1 MGCALKS
8 RDSLFNPLRLS
19 HDVCLESLSFH
30 SPQSVLVVRV
40 AFDGAMNHGYTMLLA
55 GNGSLTLTSQDST
68 GLHLHYDTHV
78 SLPPAG
84 QAFSLNLTTPYLQG
98 NVSVSIAQGAGHP
111 STAVVSICSEL
122 YHAAQLGDGTGAASL
137 ILEAVN
143 TDPTL
148 SPTTSAATPTAVTLG
163 TLTVHATP
171 AQQAAQQAAA
181 DIYPIQGLPVRN
193 NTAVLLIPFLGD
205 VHVDTVGFGLLD
217 ATLPPFGADPSGAA
231 DATAA
236 LNAAA
241 NFAWRQHLVLFLPAG
256 TYVLSGPLNLTQ
268 YSQTPPG
275 NRRFASNH
283 LRGDQRPGVR
293 TVIRLAPR
301 SPGFTDA
308 SNPREFIRLEY
319 IKPTGV
325 PTPNDNMNQIIQ
337 GVAVEIGEGNF
348 GAVAIRA
355 RGAQGTGLEDVLI
368 EAGDALVGVAGC
380 GGSGGAHHNVTVRGG
395 KFGADFRQ
403 AQPAP
408 TATGF
413 LLEGQQCAGLVY
425 NGISTLS
432 LVGSNITA
440 GSTASP
446 GDYVAVYV
454 GRCQPG
460 ETQHIGGCDLPALE
474 DPQPCNPSFS
484 GQLTLIDVILDGGGG
499 RPLATGQHGSG
510 QALPVAVRTS
520 STAYFRNVFVR
531 GFQGLA
537 WLNGTGQAFA
547 PGFMPE
553 SWTVVSEALAP
564 QPSPANSLGP
574 GNYTFERAIYTD
586 GVRTTAPLLQHAAAP
601 QGPPADLRL
610 RHQWGPAEQF
620 PSWASPHISVRGAP
634 YNAVGN
640 GLADDTTALQRALT
654 DAAQTTHRTVYLPPG
669 AYALGQNVQVPS
681 GVRLVGTSHTM
692 TLIVPTLAAAQ
703 RNASYTLLTMATGK
717 DVTGDV
723 TTLGSVLHGVLFYA
737 YTQTPNVTALSWQ
750 ATLPRSIFRQNAM
763 WATAGPCCLQ
773 KAFASCANTPLPVQ
787 NRTKPMLTVEGRR
800 NIYRVTRRRWILLL

>member
-1 MGCALKS
+1 M
-8 RDSLFNPLRLS
+8 S
-19 HDVCLESLSFH
+19 HDVCLESLSFN

-40 AFDGAMNHGYTMLLA
+40 AFDGSTNHGYTMQLA
-55 GNGSLTLTSQDST
+55 GNGSLTLSSQDSA
-68 GLHLHYDTHV
+68 GLHLHYETHV

-84 QAFSLNLTTPYLQG
+84 QGFSLNMTTPYLQG

-122 YHAAQLGDGTGAASL
+122 YHAAQLGDGTGAASV
-137 ILEAVN
+137 ILEAAD
-143 TDPTL
+143 TDPT
-148 SPTTSAATPTAVTLG
+148 SPPTTSAATPPAVTLG

-171 AQQAAQQAAA
+171 TQQAAQLAAA
-181 DIYPIQGLPVRN
+181 DIYPIQGLPVWN
-193 NTAVLLIPFLGD
+193 NTAVLLTPFLGD
-205 VHVDTVGFGLLD
+205 VHADTVGFGLLD
-217 ATLPPFGADPSGAA
+217 ATLPPFGADPLGAA

-319 IKPTGV
+319 VRPTGALQ
-325 PTPNDNMNQIIQ
+325 PNDNMNQIIQ
-337 GVAVEIGEGNF
+337 GVAVEIGEGNY

-355 RGAQGTGLEDVLI
+355 RGAQGTGLEDILI

-395 KFGADFRQ
+395 RFGADFRQ

-413 LLEGQQCAGLVY
+413 LLEGQQCAGLIY
-425 NGISTLS
+425 NGLSTIS

-440 GSTASP
+440 GSAITQ
-446 GDYVAVYV
+446 GEYVAVYV
-454 GRCQPG
+454 GHCQPG
-460 ETQHIGGCDLPALE
+460 MTQHIGGCDLPALE

-484 GQLTLIDVILDGGGG
+484 GQLSLIDVILDGGSG
-499 RPLATGQHGSG
+499 RPFATGQ
-510 QALPVAVRTS
+510 QAAGKAISVAVRTT

-537 WLNGTGQAFA
+537 WLNGTGQTFA
-547 PGFMPE
+547 PGFAPDA
-553 SWTVVSEALAP
+553 WTVVSEALAP
-564 QPSPANSLGP
+564 QPSPADNLGP
-574 GNYTFERAIYTD
+574 RNYTFERAIYTD
-586 GVRTTAPLLQHAAAP
+586 GARTTTPLLQYAAAP
-601 QGPPADLRL
+601 QGPPADLQP

-620 PSWASPHISVRGAP
+620 PSWASPHVSVRDAP

-640 GLADDTTALQRALT
+640 GLADDTAALQRALT
-654 DAAQTTHRTVYLPPG
+654 DAVQTTHKTVYLPPG
-669 AYALGQNVQVPS
+669 AYALDQNVQVPS

-692 TLIVPTLAAAQ
+692 TLIVPTLASAQ
-703 RNASYTLLTMATGK
+703 RNASFTLLTMAAGK
-717 DVTGDV
+717 DVAGDV
-723 TTLGSVLHGVLFYA
+723 TVLGSVLHGVLFYVYA
-737 YTQTPNVTALSWQ
+737 QTPNVTALSWQ

-763 WATAGPCCLQ
+763 WAGADPCSFQSVLV
-773 KAFASCANTPLPVQ
+773 SCPSTPLLVQ
-787 NRTKPMLTVEGRR
+787 NRTKPMLTVEGRPDICR
-800 NIYRVTRRRWILLL
+800 YASACQFL